1 MGIKAVKL
9 LFHGVVIFAGVV
21 SLGLSIVI
29 NLAQK
34 VEPVTYL
41 WFQFA
46 SMLAPIIIFF
56 NIFLLIYWIVKKRV
70 YLLIPL
76 TAIAINF
83 NFITNIVGLNF
94 FKSGS
99 SESASKKIV
108 VSTYNVNYFSYSK
121 EINAP
126 GIAKIMFDNRVD
138 VLAMQEFEPGFY
150 LNLEELKGEFEY
162 LPYSSINLDEGAIGM
177 AIFSKYPI
185 LKSEKI
191 HFKETGNG
199 ALWADI
205 NVKGDTM
212 RFICTHL
219 QTTSYYSAFGRGA
232 SYLIKKMGINYKKR
246 AEQVK
251 IIRNLIDTTKYP
263 VVVFGDF
270 NDTPCGY
277 VYSTIKGNDMD
288 DCFSKANF
296 QLGGTYLWTFG
307 LLRIDYILHDK
318 FFKTLSYKRIRT
330 DLSDHRPIISELEY
344 TK

>member
-9 LFHGVVIFAGVV
+9 LFHWLVVLSGVAGLAMAIVV
-21 SLGLSIVI
+21 Y
-29 NLAQK
+29 LAHK
-34 VEPVTYL
+34 VEPEANV

-46 SMLAPIIIFF
+46 AMISPFIILF
-56 NIFLLIYWIVKKRV
+56 NIVLFIYWTVKKRV

-76 TAIAINF
+76 TAIAISF
-83 NFITNIVGLNF
+83 NLITNIVGSNF

-99 SESASKKIV
+99 SDSASKKIV

-126 GIAKIMFDNRVD
+126 GIAKIMYDNKVD

-150 LNLEELKGEFEY
+150 FNLDELKGEFGY
-162 LPYSSINLDEGAIGM
+162 LPYYAINLDEGAIGM

-185 LKSEKI
+185 LRSMKI
-191 HFKETGNG
+191 GFKETGNG

-205 NVKGDTM
+205 NVNGDTV
-212 RFICTHL
+212 RFICNHL
-219 QTTSYYSAFGRGA
+219 QTTSYYSAYGYGA
-232 SYLIKKMGINYKKR
+232 SYLIKKMAANYKKR
-246 AEQVK
+246 AQQVK
-251 IIRNLIDTTKYP
+251 IIRSLIDTTKFP
-263 VVVFGDF
+263 LVVFGDF
-270 NDTPCGY
+270 NDTPRGY
-277 VYSTIKGNDMD
+277 VYSAIQEKGME

-307 LLRIDYILHDK
+307 LIRIDYIFHDK
-318 FFKTLSYKRIRT
+318 FFKTLSYKRIRS
-330 DLSDHRPIISELEY
+330 DLSDHRPIISELEF